1 MAVTASMVKE
11 LRERTGAGMMECK
24 KALTE
29 TDGDQEAAIELL
41 RKKGAASAD
50 KKASRVAAEGAVVHK
65 ISDDGRRGVMLEVNC
80 ETDFVA
86 KGDAFSEFA
95 TQVAERVAAS
105 APADVD
111 ALMAMPLVD
120 GGDSVESVRKE
131 LVGGKIGENISV
143 RRFVVIDAEDGEVIN
158 GYLHGRKIGVLVKNK
173 GGDAG
178 LARDIAMRVA
188 ASRPVAIDETGVP
201 ADLLAKERE
210 IFLEQARASGKPE
223 NIMEKMVEGR
233 VRKYLAENTLTGQP
247 FVKDPDQTVGKLLG
261 GAGAATLAF
270 ERFEVGEGIEK
281 RADDFVAEVMSQAQ
295 GG

>member
-29 TDGDQEAAIELL
+29 TGGDQDAAVELL

-50 KKASRVAAEGAVVHK
+50 KKASRVAAEGAIVQRFAE
-65 ISDDGRRGVMLEVNC
+65 DRRRAVMVEVNS

-86 KGDAFSEFA
+86 KGEAFNEFSDA
-95 TQVAERVAAS
+95 VAARILAS
-105 APADVD
+105 DPADVD
-111 ALMAMPLVD
+111 ALMALPLAD
-120 GGDSVESVRKE
+120 GGESVETVRKD

-143 RRFVVIDAEDGEVIN
+143 RRFIAMNAGDGEVLA
-158 GYLHGRKIGVLVKNK
+158 GYLHGNRIGVLVHLA
-173 GGDAG
+173 GGDET
-178 LARDIAMRVA
+178 LARDIAMHVA
-188 ASRPVAIDETGVP
+188 ASRPVSVDESGMP
-201 ADLLAKERE
+201 ADLVARERE

-233 VRKYLAENTLTGQP
+233 VRKFLAENTLVGQP
-247 FVKDPDQTVGKLLG
+247 FVKDPDQTVGQLLKA
-261 GAGAATLAF
+261 AGAAVRGF
-270 ERFEVGEGIEK
+270 VRYEVGEGIEK
-281 RADDFVAEVMSQAQ
+281 RSDDFVAEVMAQAK